1 MLLLFCLM
9 KTFFLIRMSW
19 NKKESL
25 VASHI
30 GYFLKCLL
38 YIPIPP
44 FENFLFISINK
55 FLIKTK
61 QFNSYRLDNRPTTTH
76 RSSSHLGNKTNNWK
90 TDFMKWKGFSTA
102 KEKKS
107 IGHVGSLLNAR
118 KSLQSIYW
126 KKSKFEIQKEFKKT
140 KYEENNITLRKVA
153 LHIEIFQLNWLLF
166 SAVLWR

>member
-1 MLLLFCLM
+1 M

-19 NKKESL
+19 NKKESR
-25 VASHI
+25 VESHI

-61 QFNSYRLDNRPTTTH
+61 QYNSYRLDNKPTTTH

-90 TDFMKWKGFSTA
+90 TDFLKWKGFSTA